1 MFAPERKVVAQCL
14 RKAEWEE
21 RPREGL
27 VCSLQAAPKGHR
39 LHCAKGCPPASMQCT
54 FPQEILTVRYA
65 TCSVGTVLLHITLR
79 KLGKTRAPSMVHVPE
94 TVMCSNKEASGKS
107 GFAKQYPTYP
117 LLIFNTSRVSLH

>member
-1 MFAPERKVVAQCL
+1 MI
-14 RKAEWEE
+14 
-21 RPREGL
+21 
-27 VCSLQAAPKGHR
+27 
-39 LHCAKGCPPASMQCT
+39 ASMQCT

-117 LLIFNTSRVSLH
+117 LLIFNTSQVSLH